1 MNNTDKAFT
10 DDERA
15 LLGSLI
21 DQELITLDAC
31 IAARGDMAWNTVRL
45 HTAGK
50 AVDLNNTLG
59 EIVVDEFGTL
69 DEFGLMSVTMSDQG
83 VLEIPEVSSDT
94 SVISVGKKIRS
105 VRVVND
111 VITIYGDEVA
121 VAKIRYPQAVI
132 LDLGDEFLVLDKE
145 TWFEETISI
154 KAGQNA
160 MDLVYDDTVN
170 WADDPEEDPTTHYE
184 AGIEVEMI

>member
-1 MNNTDKAFT
+1 MNSTNKTFT
-10 DDERA
+10 DNECA
-15 LLGSLI
+15 LLNSLI
-21 DQELITLDAC
+21 GKELTTLDAC
-31 IAARGDMAWNTVRL
+31 IVARGDMAWNTVRL
-45 HTAGK
+45 HTTDIAI
-50 AVDLNNTLG
+50 DLNNTLG

-69 DEFGLMSVTMSDQG
+69 DEFGLMSVAATDQS
-83 VLEIPEVSSDT
+83 VLDIPEASSDT
-94 SVISVGKKIRS
+94 SVIPIGKKIRS

-111 VITIYGDEVA
+111 VITVFGNGIE

-154 KAGQNA
+154 KAGPNA

-170 WADDPEEDPTTHYE
+170 WEDDLEEDPSTHYE
-184 AGIEVEMI
+184 AGLEVETI